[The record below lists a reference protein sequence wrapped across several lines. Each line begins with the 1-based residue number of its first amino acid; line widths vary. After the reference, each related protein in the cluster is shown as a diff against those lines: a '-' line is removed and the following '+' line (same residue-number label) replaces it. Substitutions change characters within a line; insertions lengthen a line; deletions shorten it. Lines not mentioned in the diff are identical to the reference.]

1 MEVLIRP
8 NNAYAEVAVHD
19 VNDCHLPRFQVFST
33 GEGMGEKRKKIDPG
47 HEVGSEFLVTDR
59 KIE

>member
-8 NNAYAEVAVHD
+8 NNAYTEVAVRD
-19 VNDCHLPRFQVFST
+19 VNDCHLPRFQVFSA
-33 GEGMGEKRKKIDPG
+33 GEGMGEQRKKMDPG
-47 HEVGSEFLVTDR
+47 NEDGTEFLLTDR